1 MTGYEGLI
9 AALLEEPA
17 HNAMKA
23 AAVIRLLVKD
33 TFRWK
38 EAAHDISDE
47 GEWVLWKDIAQAKE
61 HLRTEAARAEVSELS
76 KTLSQIWLQLGN
88 PTYEELN
95 GRSIHD
101 LIDDLIATVQMKT
114 EIADEM
120 AESFD
125 EIRKRAVAAEAE
137 NKKLR
142 EALREISCHEGPLAR
157 IANAALGRE

>member
-9 AALLEEPA
+9 TQLLEDPA

-76 KTLSQIWLQLGN
+76 KTISQIWLQLGN

-101 LIDDLIATVQMKT
+101 LID
-114 EIADEM
+114 EI
-120 AESFD
+120 
-125 EIRKRAVAAEAE
+125 KAE

-142 EALREISCHEGPLAR
+142 ETLEMAEQSVLFAK
-157 IANAALGRE
+157 ANNEWRSEDKEDFDFVIEAIRKLKGEKDD